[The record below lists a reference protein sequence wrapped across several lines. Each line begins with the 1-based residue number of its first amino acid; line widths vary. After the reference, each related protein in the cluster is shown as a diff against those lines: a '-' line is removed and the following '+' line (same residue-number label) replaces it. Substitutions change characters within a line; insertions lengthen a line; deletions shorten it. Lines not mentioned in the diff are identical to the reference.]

1 MLPDII
7 IRALRHTV
15 TDIGQL
21 TADEKKA
28 LNKYTKLGILD
39 KGKGG
44 PFPMPKTVYAVH
56 GFDFAAD
63 RTEQVNQI
71 LRIAKMETK

>member
-1 MLPDII
+1 MLPDIVI
-7 IRALRHTV
+7 CALRHTV

-21 TADEKKA
+21 TPEEKKA
-28 LNKYTKLGILD
+28 LNKAVKRGWLS

-44 PFPMPKTVYAVH
+44 PFLLPKTIFAVP

-63 RTEQVNQI
+63 RAEQVNQI
-71 LRIAKMETK
+71 LRIAAMEAK

>member
-44 PFPMPKTVYAVH
+44 PFPTPKTVYAIP
-56 GFDFAAD
+56 GFDFATD
-63 RTEQVNQI
+63 RAEQVNHI
-71 LRIAKMETK
+71 LHIANMEAK